1 MKNDLARF
9 HGYNE
14 RISVRNYVE
23 VVEFY
28 HRLIRNSDT
37 RLQSVE
43 GEGSGEGSGGHQDN
57 WSDSGSGDD
66 ILHSE
71 DYQLMGDI

>member
-37 RLQSVE
+37 RLQSGE
-43 GEGSGEGSGGHQDN
+43 GEGSGEGSGGH
-57 WSDSGSGDD
+57 
-66 ILHSE
+66 
-71 DYQLMGDI
+71 

>member
-37 RLQSVE
+37 RLQSGE
-43 GEGSGEGSGGHQDN
+43 GEGSGEGSG
-57 WSDSGSGDD
+57 SSASGSGDD

>member
-23 VVEFY
+23 VVFPDCVK
-28 HRLIRNSDT
+28 RIQSSTCSD
-37 RLQSVE
+37 
-43 GEGSGEGSGGHQDN
+43 
-57 WSDSGSGDD
+57 
-66 ILHSE
+66 I
-71 DYQLMGDI
+71 Y